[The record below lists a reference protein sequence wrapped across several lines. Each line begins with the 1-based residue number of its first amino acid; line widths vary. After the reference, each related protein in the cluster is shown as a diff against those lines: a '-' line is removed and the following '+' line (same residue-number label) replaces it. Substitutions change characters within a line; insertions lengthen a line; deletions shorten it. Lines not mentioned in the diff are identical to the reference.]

1 MAISEIVLR
10 PVAGAAPDSF
20 THKLVARMARDTA
33 ASKLTP
39 ETVARKIHEVLRR
52 EKKPLRVPMD
62 RARPLGVVKR
72 LAPQSVID
80 RLIGGLMRET
90 ERGE

>member
-1 MAISEIVLR
+1 MAE
-10 PVAGAAPDSF
+10 DSPS
-20 THKLVARMARDTA
+20 HKMLERMARDTA

-39 ETVARKIHEVLRR
+39 EKVAAKVHDVITR

-62 RARPLGVVKR
+62 RAVALGLVKR

-80 RLIGGLMRET
+80 RLLRGLIE
-90 ERGE
+90 G